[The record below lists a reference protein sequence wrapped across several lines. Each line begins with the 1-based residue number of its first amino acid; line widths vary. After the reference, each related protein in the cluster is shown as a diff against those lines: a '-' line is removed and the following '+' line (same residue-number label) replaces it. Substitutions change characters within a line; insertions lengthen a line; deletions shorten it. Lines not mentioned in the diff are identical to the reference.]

1 MAPEDEKK
9 EAGRGFAG
17 LSSLV
22 SDVDSAVTNAK
33 QEASR
38 PPAAASDSQP
48 APPNKEAETE
58 HQPYQHTSSQPS
70 GGSSTGKWLL
80 GIGGVI
86 IVLWLIS
93 SGSGSKSIPSKTR
106 VEPSIPVTPTKTE
119 PQVPDWARLEPA
131 QVPSRPT
138 EERPPIGTNN
148 VLNYAQLRYCL
159 SEDIRIGAARTAVN
173 NYIESDVDRF
183 NAMVADYNSRCG
195 QFRYRRGSLESAR
208 SDVERFRSTLE
219 AEGRRR
225 FIR

>member
-9 EAGRGFAG
+9 EAGKGFAG

-38 PPAAASDSQP
+38 IPADTSGTQL
-48 APPNKEAETE
+48 APPKQAESE
-58 HQPYQHTSSQPS
+58 QQPQKRGWAQPS

-86 IVLWLIS
+86 VVLWLLS
-93 SGSGSKSIPSKTR
+93 SGSGNKSASSKTW
-106 VEPSIPVTPTKTE
+106 VEPSFPVAPTKTE
-119 PQVPDWARLEPA
+119 PQVPDWARPEPA

-159 SEDIRIGAARTAVN
+159 AEDIRIGAARTAVN
-173 NYIESDVDRF
+173 YYIESDVDRF

-208 SDVERFRSTLE
+208 SDVERFRLALE

-225 FIR
+225 FVR